1 MNYFKII
8 SERERELYYI
18 VLWFVLVLFINR
30 KEFFLFWYI
39 KSIYDVYV
47 YIFILIDWLDII
59 KYKGDFIFDIR
70 KGSVFFCI

>member
-59 KYKGDFIFDIR
+59 KY
-70 KGSVFFCI
+70 